1 VGYGYRAIAQI
12 VDACRRVEDASP
24 DWRTA
29 LLEEIDRTEMIAT
42 PANSRHNDRVIEA
55 ARVSILDGGREV
67 AL

>member
-1 VGYGYRAIAQI
+1 
-12 VDACRRVEDASP
+12 VEDAPSEQ
-24 DWRTA
+24 RA
-29 LLEEIDRTEMIAT
+29 AVLEEIDRTEMIAT